1 LIEAKLAE
9 LNQTITLHQLH
20 GTDAALPIMLS
31 NTGKTLMDNVRAI
44 TADIRSQQNN
54 MLDLDSSFPCIRKG
68 YLAHECLPVLGLSW
82 ATQLR
87 SHNHSSTI
95 PHNILKKWDTDILH
109 HIWLIFLFQDDFS
122 KRCLNYDATHV

>member
-1 LIEAKLAE
+1 MVEAKLAE

-20 GTDAALPIMLS
+20 GTAAALPIMLS

-68 YLAHECLPVLGLSW
+68 YLAHACLPVLGLSW
-82 ATQLR
+82 LR

-95 PHNILKKWDTDILH
+95 PHNILKKWDTDILNH
-109 HIWLIFLFQDDFS
+109 FWLIFLFQDDFS